1 MKRSHLDFADPLTS
15 EKVHTAGEE
24 YSKQHNQALHPMASA
39 SAEIYLSRKLN
50 IGKSVLHNPSYPLRR
65 PLESA
70 ISIATFCAKASGG
83 LRSKS
88 SLSTLHSPSPYSV
101 AGAKWL
107 AKLGQIIFGGPC
119 SHAGHSHHRRT
130 RASLDLLER
139 QNIDLGKQIL
149 AEEQQRER
157 KKMSGGIR
165 PHSIHTTAGSTP
177 LQALT
182 GKQSPSDFYPLTSS
196 EVLAARGSEQDNT
209 LSRSTSTSTLSVAS
223 NQSTADKWC
232 KHCSRAIACLVLV
245 AQQEAS
251 KTGEDEYVF
260 DDTGFGTGSAFEN
273 LDLHS
278 TTSSMLSSPS
288 TPQFDFRPRLR
299 SKSDEL
305 NDHSVPD
312 ASPYII
318 FDHSHEQRDDG
329 VFPAPLPP
337 DQSSN
342 TKPSLQRNTSSLEKS
357 LADAFGSKFATDSLR
372 KEKTKP
378 ALLIPHLV
386 SHSNSNSNNSRT
398 HSPSLGSDVELV
410 SRTTSSISLS
420 SSGQGTSH
428 TGASGSP
435 RLIPAQPLFM
445 SPSFS
450 PSPPRSLLERD
461 LAEAIAT
468 DARLPFTGSLA
479 SGRRLS
485 SDLGLHPKPNLD
497 SVRKSVSRSNSERS
511 SFSSAQSAGGSPG
524 EVQKVAIEHD
534 NGKDS
539 KVDEEEESDG
549 EIDDNL
555 AKIDNLENVIDSEVA
570 EDTSAETQ
578 DRDKKVALEGTLD
591 EDSKDKEAS
600 PESRQTTPRLRSASP
615 DSSLASSHLSQ
626 NTADE
631 FKSENASHQSPSTS
645 TRETS
650 PSHSPIATSPSLHSS
665 GQGLDQATKEPE
677 RIHHPFYAL
686 GIHGQTPTDA
696 YATEI
701 EESIQKGNKPAPPS
715 AHDSS
720 DEDNSSASPPQAS
733 SVLKE
738 LSEGSDREKAENEE
752 ESDPD
757 QQANEVQVSPSLS
770 PDKENSPESSGSS
783 PHSTGSLSNSGH
795 EDDDQDSQDDSL
807 EDQEDNDKESNGFDL
822 HSPVSTK
829 SSTSTLRP
837 MSSISSISLTDDYL
851 TTGSEDDDTNT
862 DHPPRPSDALEGNT
876 SPLSALTQEQRRVLE
891 QKQRRR
897 RRQQLVDDAKRKQEQ
912 LDRIKAQLG
921 LRRLGKIRQQVSFWE
936 EKGVLEQRVV
946 SVEEVEVEVEVPDL
960 DN

>member
-1 MKRSHLDFADPLTS
+1 
-15 EKVHTAGEE
+15 
-24 YSKQHNQALHPMASA
+24 
-39 SAEIYLSRKLN
+39 
-50 IGKSVLHNPSYPLRR
+50 
-65 PLESA
+65 
-70 ISIATFCAKASGG
+70 
-83 LRSKS
+83 
-88 SLSTLHSPSPYSV
+88 
-101 AGAKWL
+101 
-107 AKLGQIIFGGPC
+107 
-119 SHAGHSHHRRT
+119 
-130 RASLDLLER
+130 
-139 QNIDLGKQIL
+139 
-149 AEEQQRER
+149 
-157 KKMSGGIR
+157 
-165 PHSIHTTAGSTP
+165 
-177 LQALT
+177 
-182 GKQSPSDFYPLTSS
+182 
-196 EVLAARGSEQDNT
+196 
-209 LSRSTSTSTLSVAS
+209 
-223 NQSTADKWC
+223 
-232 KHCSRAIACLVLV
+232 
-245 AQQEAS
+245 
-251 KTGEDEYVF
+251 
-260 DDTGFGTGSAFEN
+260 
-273 LDLHS
+273 
-278 TTSSMLSSPS
+278 
-288 TPQFDFRPRLR
+288 
-299 SKSDEL
+299 
-305 NDHSVPD
+305 
-312 ASPYII
+312 
-318 FDHSHEQRDDG
+318 
-329 VFPAPLPP
+329 
-337 DQSSN
+337 
-342 TKPSLQRNTSSLEKS
+342 
-357 LADAFGSKFATDSLR
+357 
-372 KEKTKP
+372 
-378 ALLIPHLV
+378 
-386 SHSNSNSNNSRT
+386 
-398 HSPSLGSDVELV
+398 
-410 SRTTSSISLS
+410 
-420 SSGQGTSH
+420 
-428 TGASGSP
+428 
-435 RLIPAQPLFM
+435 M

-468 DARLPFTGSLA
+468 DARLPFTGSFT

-534 NGKDS
+534 SGKDR
-539 KVDEEEESDG
+539 KVDEKEESDG

-555 AKIDNLENVIDSEVA
+555 AKIDNNLAKIDNNLENVIDSEVA

-600 PESRQTTPRLRSASP
+600 PESRQTTPRSRSASP

-631 FKSENASHQSPSTS
+631 FKSENASYQSPSTS
-645 TRETS
+645 THETS
-650 PSHSPIATSPSLHSS
+650 PPHSPIATSPLHSS
-665 GQGLDQATKEPE
+665 GQGLNQATKEPE

-701 EESIQKGNKPAPPS
+701 EESIQKGNKPTPPS

-720 DEDNSSASPPQAS
+720 DEDNSSASPSQAS

-738 LSEGSDREKAENEE
+738 LSEGSNREKAENEE
-752 ESDPD
+752 ESGPD

-770 PDKENSPESSGSS
+770 PDKENTPKSSGSS
-783 PHSTGSLSNSGH
+783 PHSTGSLFNSGH
-795 EDDDQDSQDDSL
+795 EDDDQGSQDDSL
-807 EDQEDNDKESNGFDL
+807 EDQEDNDKENNGFDL

-862 DHPPRPSDALEGNT
+862 DHPSQPSNALEGNT

-897 RRQQLVDDAKRKQEQ
+897 HRRQQLVDDAKRKQEQ
-912 LDRIKAQLG
+912 LDRIKAQLE

-960 DN
+960 DDN